1 MDKYSDE
8 DLAEISEHQW
18 QLLTTSFK
26 FNKPLEKIKA
36 ISELILK
43 MDPHLIFLTEVG
55 GLESLENFNHHFL
68 NNSFDIIHYPS
79 NSDRG
84 IDIAALVKRS
94 LKIKSDFFNHHV
106 FARGILRLEFKFN
119 KNTYHFYHT
128 HLKSKLNLKGKDYE
142 GRGQRLKEVKKL
154 TSLIKNQSLKYKIK
168 PLITGDLNGIIY
180 KEETE
185 EELMIFA
192 NNLGL
197 KDALEHLNYE
207 LFERFTYVYYNKQNE
222 ATLMQLD
229 YCLMGDDVAAGLNN
243 STRVLGFNG
252 EHRVDMAL
260 NRSEK
265 NQYPSDHY
273 PLYIELDLSK
283 IK

>member
-1 MDKYSDE
+1 
-8 DLAEISEHQW
+8 
-18 QLLTTSFK
+18 
-26 FNKPLEKIKA
+26 
-36 ISELILK
+36 
-43 MDPHLIFLTEVG
+43 
-55 GLESLENFNHHFL
+55 
-68 NNSFDIIHYPS
+68 
-79 NSDRG
+79 
-84 IDIAALVKRS
+84 
-94 LKIKSDFFNHHV
+94 
-106 FARGILRLEFKFN
+106 
-119 KNTYHFYHT
+119 
-128 HLKSKLNLKGKDYE
+128 
-142 GRGQRLKEVKKL
+142 
-154 TSLIKNQSLKYKIK
+154 
-168 PLITGDLNGIIY
+168 
-180 KEETE
+180 
-185 EELMIFA
+185 MIFA